1 VRACVRVCRSRALL
15 LSAGLLAGL
24 CWAVLCSGV
33 GSAGALG
40 AADFLAIAAAFHTV
54 YLTDVP
60 ALGASDHDA
69 AKRLISA
76 VDAFYQHRTKLVISA
91 AVEAEQLFSAQ
102 RGAEAA
108 AAHRREAARGD
119 LLDSGKYRL
128 IIS

>member
-1 VRACVRVCRSRALL
+1 
-15 LSAGLLAGL
+15 
-24 CWAVLCSGV
+24 VLCSGV